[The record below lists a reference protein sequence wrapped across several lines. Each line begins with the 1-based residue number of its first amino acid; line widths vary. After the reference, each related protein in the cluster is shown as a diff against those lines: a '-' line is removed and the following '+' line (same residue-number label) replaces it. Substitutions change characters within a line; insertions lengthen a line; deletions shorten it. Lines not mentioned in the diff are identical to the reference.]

1 MKKKILIEDLNTK
14 AGAIMKYKAVIW
26 DLDGTLLDTLE
37 DLKNSVNFGLDK
49 FNMPN
54 ITLEM
59 TRRFVGNGVGRLIQ
73 LAVPEGTDKET
84 EAKVLEVFKAHYEE
98 HSLDATKPYDG
109 VVDVLKALK
118 SAGYKMAIV
127 SNKIENAVGE
137 LAEKF
142 FPGLI
147 DVAIGETPDVPK
159 KPAPDMI
166 FKALDK
172 LGLAKEE
179 AIFIG
184 DSDVDVAT
192 GINSGLDMLTVLW
205 GFRDEDELVKAGAK
219 EFVRKPEE
227 ILEKLM

>member
-1 MKKKILIEDLNTK
+1 
-14 AGAIMKYKAVIW
+14 MKYKAVIW

-37 DLKNSVNFGLDK
+37 DLKNSVNFALDK
-49 FNMPN
+49 YNMPN

-59 TRRFVGNGVGRLIQ
+59 TRRFVGNGVGRLSQ

-84 EAKVLEVFKAHYEE
+84 EAKVLDVFKAHYEE
-98 HSLDATKPYDG
+98 HSLDATKPYEG

-172 LGLAKEE
+172 LGLDKEE

-205 GFRDEDELVKAGAK
+205 GFRDEDELVEAGAK

>member
-1 MKKKILIEDLNTK
+1 
-14 AGAIMKYKAVIW
+14 MKYKAVIW

-37 DLKNSVNFGLDK
+37 DLMNSVNYGLEAFD
-49 FNMPN
+49 MPK

-59 TRRFVGNGVGRLIQ
+59 TRRFVGNGVGRLIE

-84 EAKVLEVFKAHYEE
+84 EAKVLARFKGHYEE
-98 HSLDATKPYDG
+98 HSLDKTKPYDG

-118 SAGYKMAIV
+118 DKGYKLAIV

-142 FPGLI
+142 FEGLI

-166 FKALDK
+166 FKALDR
-172 LGLAKEE
+172 LGVEKSE

-205 GFRDEDELVKAGAK
+205 GFRDEEELVEAGAK
-219 EFVRKPEE
+219 VFVRKPEE
-227 ILEKLM
+227 IREYLVQ

>member
-1 MKKKILIEDLNTK
+1 
-14 AGAIMKYKAVIW
+14 MKYKAVIW

-37 DLKNSVNFGLDK
+37 DLKNSVNYGLDG
-49 FNMPN
+49 FSMPN

-59 TRRFVGNGVGRLIQ
+59 TRRFVGNGVGRLIE
-73 LAVPEGTDKET
+73 LAVPKGTDKET
-84 EAKVLEVFKAHYEE
+84 EEKVLERFKGHYEE

-109 VVDVLKALK
+109 VVEVLKALK
-118 SAGYKMAIV
+118 EKGYKLAIV

-142 FPGLI
+142 FTGLI

-166 FKALDK
+166 FKALDR
-172 LGLAKEE
+172 LGVEKEE
-179 AIFIG
+179 AVFIG

-205 GFRDEDELVKAGAK
+205 GFRDEEELVEASAK
-219 EFVRKPEE
+219 IFVRKPEE

>member
-1 MKKKILIEDLNTK
+1 
-14 AGAIMKYKAVIW
+14 MKYKAVIW

-37 DLKNSVNFGLDK
+37 DLMNSVNYGLEAFD
-49 FNMPN
+49 MPK

-59 TRRFVGNGVGRLIQ
+59 TRRFVGNGVGRLIE
-73 LAVPEGTDKET
+73 LAVPEGTDKDT
-84 EAKVLEVFKAHYEE
+84 EAKVLARFKAHYEE
-98 HSLDATKPYDG
+98 HSLDKTKPYDG
-109 VVDVLKALK
+109 VVDVLRALK
-118 SAGYKMAIV
+118 DKGYKLAIV

-142 FPGLI
+142 FEGLI

-172 LGLAKEE
+172 LGVEKSE

-205 GFRDEDELVKAGAK
+205 GFRDEDELIEAGAK
-219 EFVRKPEE
+219 VFVRKPEE
-227 ILEKLM
+227 IREYLV

>member
-1 MKKKILIEDLNTK
+1 
-14 AGAIMKYKAVIW
+14 MKYKAVIW

-37 DLKNSVNFGLDK
+37 DLKNSVNYGLAGFG
-49 FNMPN
+49 MPE

-59 TRRFVGNGVGRLIQ
+59 TRRFVGNGVGRLIE

-84 EAKVLEVFKAHYEE
+84 EKKVLDRFKGHYEE
-98 HSLDATKPYDG
+98 HSLDATKPYEG
-109 VVDVLKALK
+109 VVDVLKVLK
-118 SAGYKMAIV
+118 ENGYKMAIV
-127 SNKIENAVGE
+127 SNKIENAVEE

-166 FKALDK
+166 FKALDR
-172 LGLAKEE
+172 LGVEKDE

-205 GFRDEDELVKAGAK
+205 GFRDEDELLEAGAK
-219 EFVRKPEE
+219 VFVRRPEE
-227 ILEKLM
+227 ILKKLS

>member
-1 MKKKILIEDLNTK
+1 
-14 AGAIMKYKAVIW
+14 MKYKAVIW

-37 DLKNSVNFGLDK
+37 DLKNSVNYGLDE

-59 TRRFVGNGVGRLIQ
+59 TRRFVGNGVGRLIE

-84 EAKVLEVFKAHYEE
+84 EAKVLASFKAHYEE
-98 HSLDATKPYDG
+98 HSLDATKPYEG

-118 SAGYKMAIV
+118 EKGYKMAIV

-166 FKALDK
+166 FKALDR
-172 LGLAKEE
+172 LSVAKEE

-205 GFRDEDELVKAGAK
+205 GFRDEDELIEAGAK
-219 EFVRKPEE
+219 VFVRKPDE
-227 ILEKLM
+227 ILEKLI

>member
-1 MKKKILIEDLNTK
+1 
-14 AGAIMKYKAVIW
+14 
-26 DLDGTLLDTLE
+26 
-37 DLKNSVNFGLDK
+37 LKEK
-49 FNMPN
+49 
-54 ITLEM
+54 
-59 TRRFVGNGVGRLIQ
+59 
-73 LAVPEGTDKET
+73 
-84 EAKVLEVFKAHYEE
+84 
-98 HSLDATKPYDG
+98 
-109 VVDVLKALK
+109 
-118 SAGYKMAIV
+118 GYKMAIV

-166 FKALDK
+166 FKALDRLK
-172 LGLAKEE
+172 VENNE

-205 GFRDEDELVKAGAK
+205 GFRDEDELLEAGAK
-219 EFVRKPEE
+219 VFVRKPEE
-227 ILEKLM
+227 ILEKLS

>member
-1 MKKKILIEDLNTK
+1 M
-14 AGAIMKYKAVIW
+14 MKYKAVIW

-73 LAVPEGTDKET
+73 LAVPEGTDKDT
-84 EAKVLEVFKAHYEE
+84 EAKVLDVFKAHYEE

-109 VVDVLKALK
+109 VVEVLKALK
-118 SAGYKMAIV
+118 AAGYKMAIV

-137 LAEKF
+137 LSEKF
-142 FPGLI
+142 FPRLI
-147 DVAIGETPDVPK
+147 DEAIGETPDVPK

-172 LGLAKEE
+172 LGVSKEE

-205 GFRDEDELVKAGAK
+205 GFRDEDELIEAGAK
-219 EFVRKPEE
+219 EFVRKPQE
-227 ILEKLM
+227 IFEKLI

>member
-1 MKKKILIEDLNTK
+1 M
-14 AGAIMKYKAVIW
+14 MKYKAVIW

-37 DLKNSVNFGLDK
+37 DLKNSVNYGLEGFG
-49 FNMPN
+49 MPP

-59 TRRFVGNGVGRLIQ
+59 TRRFVGNGVGRLIE

-84 EAKVLEVFKAHYEE
+84 TEKVLARFKGHYEE
-98 HSLDATKPYDG
+98 HSLDATKPYEG

-118 SAGYKMAIV
+118 GKGYKLAIV

-142 FPGLI
+142 FTGLI

-166 FKALDK
+166 FKALNK
-172 LGLAKEE
+172 LGIEKDE
-179 AIFIG
+179 AVFIG

-205 GFRDEDELVKAGAK
+205 GFRDEDELIEAGAK
-219 EFVRKPEE
+219 VFVRKPEE
-227 ILEKLM
+227 ILEELL

>member
-1 MKKKILIEDLNTK
+1 M
-14 AGAIMKYKAVIW
+14 MKYKAVIW

-37 DLKNSVNFGLDK
+37 DLKNSVNHGLDE

-59 TRRFVGNGVGRLIQ
+59 TRRFVGNGVGRLIE

-84 EAKVLEVFKAHYEE
+84 EAKVLASFKAHYEE

-118 SAGYKMAIV
+118 EKGYKMAIV
-127 SNKIENAVGE
+127 SNKIENAVAE

-166 FKALDK
+166 FKGLDK
-172 LGLAKEE
+172 LGVTKEE

-184 DSDVDVAT
+184 DSDVDVVT

-205 GFRDEDELVKAGAK
+205 GFRDEDELIEAGAK
-219 EFVRKPEE
+219 VFVRKPEE
-227 ILEKLM
+227 ILEKLI

>member
-1 MKKKILIEDLNTK
+1 
-14 AGAIMKYKAVIW
+14 MKYKAVIW

-37 DLKNSVNFGLDK
+37 DLKNSVNYGLASFG
-49 FNMPN
+49 MPA

-59 TRRFVGNGVGRLIQ
+59 TRRFVGNGVGRLIE
-73 LAVPEGTDKET
+73 LAVPEGTDKDT
-84 EAKVLEVFKAHYEE
+84 EKKVLDIFKAHYEE
-98 HSLDATKPYDG
+98 HSLDATKPYEG
-109 VVDVLKALK
+109 VVNVLKALK
-118 SAGYKMAIV
+118 EKGYKMAIV

-137 LAEKF
+137 LADKF

-166 FKALDK
+166 FKALNR
-172 LGLAKEE
+172 LGVEKNE

-205 GFRDEDELVKAGAK
+205 GFRDEDELVEAGAK
-219 EFVRKPEE
+219 VFVRKPDE
-227 ILEKLM
+227 ILEKLA

>member
-1 MKKKILIEDLNTK
+1 
-14 AGAIMKYKAVIW
+14 MKYKAVIW

-37 DLKNSVNFGLDK
+37 DLKNSVNYGLASFG
-49 FNMPN
+49 MPA

-59 TRRFVGNGVGRLIQ
+59 TRRFVGNGVGRLIE

-84 EAKVLEVFKAHYEE
+84 EKKVLDIFKAHYEE
-98 HSLDATKPYDG
+98 HSLDATQPYEG
-109 VVDVLKALK
+109 VVNVLKALK
-118 SAGYKMAIV
+118 EKGYKMAIV

-166 FKALDK
+166 FKALDRLDVEK
-172 LGLAKEE
+172 DE

-192 GINSGLDMLTVLW
+192 GINSGLDMFTVLW
-205 GFRDEDELVKAGAK
+205 GFRDEDELVEAGAK
-219 EFVRKPEE
+219 IFVRKPDE
-227 ILEKLM
+227 ILEKLA

>member
-1 MKKKILIEDLNTK
+1 
-14 AGAIMKYKAVIW
+14 MKYKAVIW

-37 DLKNSVNFGLDK
+37 DLMNSVNYGLETFD
-49 FNMPN
+49 MPK

-59 TRRFVGNGVGRLIQ
+59 TRRFVGNGVGRLIE
-73 LAVPEGTDKET
+73 LAVPEGTDKDT
-84 EAKVLEVFKAHYEE
+84 EAKVLDRFKGHYEE
-98 HSLDATKPYDG
+98 HSLDKTKPYDG
-109 VVDVLKALK
+109 VVDVLRALK
-118 SAGYKMAIV
+118 DNGYKLAIV

-142 FPGLI
+142 FEGLI

-166 FKALDK
+166 FKALDR
-172 LGLAKEE
+172 LGVEKSE

-205 GFRDEDELVKAGAK
+205 GFRDEEELVEAGAK
-219 EFVRKPEE
+219 VFVRKPEE
-227 ILEKLM
+227 IREYLVQ

>member
-1 MKKKILIEDLNTK
+1 MNTK
-14 AGAIMKYKAVIW
+14 AGAMMKYKAVIW

-37 DLKNSVNFGLDK
+37 DLMNSVNYGLEGFG
-49 FNMPN
+49 MPA

-59 TRRFVGNGVGRLIQ
+59 TRRFVGNGVGRLIE
-73 LAVPEGTDKET
+73 LAVPKGTDKET
-84 EAKVLEVFKAHYEE
+84 EAKVLARFKGHYEE
-98 HSLDATKPYDG
+98 HSLDKTKPYEG

-118 SAGYKMAIV
+118 EKGYKLAIV

-137 LAEKF
+137 LADKF
-142 FPGLI
+142 FTGLI

-166 FKALDK
+166 YKALDK
-172 LGLAKEE
+172 LGVEKSE

-205 GFRDEDELVKAGAK
+205 GFRDEDELIEAGAK
-219 EFVRKPEE
+219 TFVRRPEE
-227 ILEKLM
+227 LMNYFV

>member
-1 MKKKILIEDLNTK
+1 
-14 AGAIMKYKAVIW
+14 MKYKAVIW

-37 DLKNSVNFGLDK
+37 DLKNSVNYGLASFG
-49 FNMPN
+49 MPA

-59 TRRFVGNGVGRLIQ
+59 TRRFVGNGVGRLIE

-84 EAKVLEVFKAHYEE
+84 EKKVLDIFKAHYEE
-98 HSLDATKPYDG
+98 HSLDATQPYEG
-109 VVDVLKALK
+109 VVNVLKALK
-118 SAGYKMAIV
+118 EKGYKMAIV

-142 FPGLI
+142 FTGLI

-166 FKALDK
+166 FKALDRLDVEK
-172 LGLAKEE
+172 DE

-205 GFRDEDELVKAGAK
+205 GFRDEDELVEAGAK
-219 EFVRKPEE
+219 IFVRKPDE
-227 ILEKLM
+227 ILEKLA